1 MKKIT
6 SLFLSVLMAVSLIAI
21 APLSSSAVTSDDD
34 YYYGWFDFTDES
46 IVKSGEWLSAKLN
59 LNDNSIRLSTWKDA
73 VLWQDTT
80 DGKKSEYVVD
90 LKAEAKHTYKVK
102 YEIVAKGNQRFSKID
117 GVRVNGVECEW
128 YTGEDNLLLVVE
140 VPYSYVRLNFC
151 TSQNGNDFFIP
162 KETVTLTNQRAEN
175 LPNKHIKWLYDD
187 YGYHREFS
195 KQIFSDTTQEKA
207 TFTINGTSDTEM
219 ISVIMDNHTTVIEEG
234 IPATCLT
241 DGKTART
248 TCSVCN
254 AVISESEVIPAT
266 GHKEVNNVTKA
277 SLSKDGKITVTCA
290 NEDNKVLSSSVIN
303 RVKSISLNKN
313 SFTYNGKTQ
322 KPNVVVKDSK
332 GKTLKNNKDYSLT
345 YSKGCK
351 NVGSYTVKV
360 TLKGNYT
367 GTKSL
372 KFNIVP
378 KGTAITKVTPAK
390 KSFKANFKKQTTQTN
405 GYELQYS
412 LNKNFSNSK
421 IATVKSNKLTSVT
434 VKNLKSKKKYFVRIR
449 TYKTVNGKK
458 ITSSYSSAKQ
468 VTVK

>member
-6 SLFLSVLMAVSLIAI
+6 SLFLSVLMAVSLLAI
-21 APLSSSAVTSDDD
+21 TSLVSSAATSDDD
-34 YYYGWFDFTDES
+34 YYYGWFDFTDET
-46 IVKSGEWLSAKLN
+46 IAKSGEWLSAKLN
-59 LNDNSIRLSTWKDA
+59 LNDNSIRLTTWKDA

-80 DGKKSEYVVD
+80 GGKTSEYVVD

-102 YEIVAKGNQRFSKID
+102 YEIVAKESQRFSKID

-128 YTGEDNLLLVVE
+128 YTGEDDYLLVVE

-162 KETVTLTNQRAEN
+162 KETVILTNLRTEN
-175 LPNKHIKWLYDD
+175 LPNKHLKWLYNDF
-187 YGYHREFS
+187 GYQRVFS
-195 KQIFSDTTQEKA
+195 NQIYSNTNQENA

-219 ISVIMDNHTTVIEEG
+219 ISAIIDDHTSVTEEG

-241 DGKTART
+241 DGKTERT

-254 AVISESEVIPAT
+254 AVISESEVILAT
-266 GHKEVNNVTKA
+266 GHKKVNNVTKA
-277 SLSKDGKITVTCA
+277 TLSKDGKITVTCA
-290 NEDNKVLSSSVIN
+290 NEDNKVLSTSVIN
-303 RVKSISLNKN
+303 KVKSITLNKT

-322 KPNVVVKDSK
+322 KPSVVVKDSK

-345 YSKGCK
+345 YSNGCK
-351 NVGSYTVKV
+351 NVGNYTVKV

-372 KFNIVP
+372 KFNVVP
-378 KGTAITKVTPAK
+378 KSTTITKVAPAK
-390 KSFKANFKKQTTQTN
+390 KSFKANFKKQSTQTN

-421 IATVKSNKLTSVT
+421 IAIVKSNKATSVI
-434 VKNLKSKKKYFVRIR
+434 VKNLKSKKKYYVRIR